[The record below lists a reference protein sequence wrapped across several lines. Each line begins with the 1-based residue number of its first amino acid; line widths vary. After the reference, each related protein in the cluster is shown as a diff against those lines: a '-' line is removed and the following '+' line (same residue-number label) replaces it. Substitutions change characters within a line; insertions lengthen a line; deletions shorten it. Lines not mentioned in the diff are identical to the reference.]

1 MPLYKKKNHAV
12 SALYAHVVLTIKYRR
27 PALSEPDIARTV
39 IVSIRRTALMLNCEI
54 EAIESDANHLHIL
67 LRWPPSISLSTLIQQ
82 IKGRSAREVRINE
95 RQKLRPHLWGK
106 HFWSPSYCVISC
118 GGAPLSVIKR
128 YVEEQGKEP

>member
-1 MPLYKKKNHAV
+1 MSLYKKKNHAV

-67 LRWPPSISLSTLIQQ
+67 LHWPPSISLSTLIQQ

-95 RQKLRPHLWGK
+95 RQNCVRNFGASTSGRPVIA
-106 HFWSPSYCVISC
+106 SYHAAVHRS
-118 GGAPLSVIKR
+118 AS
-128 YVEEQGKEP
+128 